1 MLKFMNSLRKH
12 LKFYRMQSYG
22 QRYEHAKLRAKVRA
36 CKGTSKG
43 TSMQSYEQSY
53 EHAMLR
59 AKVRACKVTSRLFFS
74 WVKEEGRK
82 ASNSIRTN
90 YWYSWNNVLKFATNT
105 FRHIFS
111 KRIDIIRS
119 FYQAQI
125 LDIWPWVI
133 LGIIDRLILLLLQH
147 SYCLSALSI
156 FQRIE

>member
-12 LKFYRMQSYG
+12 LKFYRMQSYE
-22 QRYEHAKLRAKVRA
+22 QRYEQRYEQAKLWAKVRA

-43 TSMQSYEQSY
+43 TSMQSYEQTVFQLSK
-53 EHAMLR
+53 R
-59 AKVRACKVTSRLFFS
+59 RRQ
-74 WVKEEGRK
+74 EGIK
-82 ASNSIRTN
+82 QYQTN

-105 FRHIFS
+105 FWHIFS